1 MFNTLL
7 NYPSLSV
14 FSIGI
19 FMIAHTKR
27 GLMTE
32 WYMRKYGVSERKA
45 YQKIS
50 WLLRHKRNKVRHKT
64 TRGLIEDLKSEMNL
78 K

>member
-1 MFNTLL
+1 
-7 NYPSLSV
+7 
-14 FSIGI
+14 
-19 FMIAHTKR
+19 
-27 GLMTE
+27 MTE
-32 WYMRKYGVSERKA
+32 RYMRKYGVSERKA

-64 TRGLIEDLKSEMNL
+64 TRGLIEDLKREMNL